1 MGAGT
6 VILTQLILGHEMGLD
21 VRRSSTLSKGG
32 YCVSKKGLLAVL
44 KDLGSLTAIKS
55 TGVDIVDIT
64 KLYNVEE
71 GKN

>member
-1 MGAGT
+1 
-6 VILTQLILGHEMGLD
+6 MGLD